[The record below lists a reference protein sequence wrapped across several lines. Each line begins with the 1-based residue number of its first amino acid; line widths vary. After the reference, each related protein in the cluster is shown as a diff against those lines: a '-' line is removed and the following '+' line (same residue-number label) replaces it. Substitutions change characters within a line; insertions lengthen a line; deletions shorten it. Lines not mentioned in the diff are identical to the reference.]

1 MYKSIGVFDSGM
13 GGISTL
19 VELKKVLP
27 NENFIYFGDSQNAP
41 YGVKT
46 SEQILDLSLN
56 VAEKL
61 IEKDIKAIVIA
72 CNTAT
77 SIAANSLREKYKD
90 IDIIGV
96 EPAVKVGVDSGAKN
110 ILVMATEATLREKK
124 FNELSNSFKDKA
136 NIIKLPCPE
145 LVKIAENGL
154 LSNEDLCRNQIHE
167 YLKDYLDKD
176 IDAIVLGC
184 THFLFYKKYIKE
196 FVNENCLIVD
206 GNLGAAKFLKKKL
219 SDRNMLNPSNQVGT
233 VEFINSQIKKD
244 LEVDKLALSKEIFN
258 MFY

>member
-1 MYKSIGVFDSGM
+1 MHRSIGVFDSGM

-19 VELKKVLP
+19 IELKKMLP
-27 NENFIYFGDSQNAP
+27 NENFIYYGDSQNAP

-46 SEQILDLSLN
+46 SEQILELSLN

-61 IEKDIKAIVIA
+61 VQQNVKAIVIA

-77 SIAANSLREKYKD
+77 SVAVKELRAKYKD
-90 IDIIGV
+90 IEIIGV
-96 EPAVKVGVDSGAKN
+96 EPAVKVGVDSGARN

-124 FNELSNSFKDKA
+124 FNKLAESYKEKA

-154 LSNEDLCRNQIHE
+154 LSNEDICRNQIKE
-167 YLKDYLDKD
+167 YLIDFKDKN

-184 THFLFYKKYIKE
+184 THFLFYKKYIE
-196 FVNENCLIVD
+196 EMVSSDCIIID
-206 GNLGAAKFLKKKL
+206 GNVGTARHLRNQLSKKKL
-219 SDRNMLNPSNQVGT
+219 LNPSSNLGN
-233 VEFINSQIKKD
+233 VEFINSQIKNKS
-244 LEVDKLALSKEIFN
+244 EVDKLALSKEIYN